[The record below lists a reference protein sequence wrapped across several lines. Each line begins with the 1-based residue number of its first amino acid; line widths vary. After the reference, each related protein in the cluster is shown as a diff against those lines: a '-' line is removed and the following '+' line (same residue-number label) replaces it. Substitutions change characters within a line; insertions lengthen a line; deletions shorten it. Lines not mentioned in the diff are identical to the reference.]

1 MAREAEY
8 STDEKEFTV
17 EEEVDKLHEA
27 RERQT
32 EEIIVAGSDIISAE
46 EKRML
51 FARAGAEASES

>member
-51 FARAGAEASES
+51 QRKRELEA

>member
-32 EEIIVAGSDIISAE
+32 GSDIISAE

-51 FARAGAEASES
+51 FARAVAEASES